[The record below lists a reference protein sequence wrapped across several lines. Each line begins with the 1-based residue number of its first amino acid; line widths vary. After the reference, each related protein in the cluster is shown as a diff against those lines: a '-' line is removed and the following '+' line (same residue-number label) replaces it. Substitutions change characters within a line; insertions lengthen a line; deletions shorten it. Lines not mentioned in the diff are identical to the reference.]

1 MPHFVSQDYTPKYVY
16 KYRQEKKEEKMPIL
30 IHTRDWECTVS
41 QERLESDYI
50 KLNIADLK
58 GVIDPLPPDNI
69 EFYLS
74 ESENRVVAGID
85 VTKDES
91 LSHHKNGLYIVA
103 RLNFLRRKCLD
114 HLYQNERQVIES
126 RSVDVN
132 GRYRRKHIALA
143 MYMFLLHR
151 GYVVIA
157 GSVQPPS
164 LGLLYKSLDNDYEQ
178 IKTDI
183 VNTGTG
189 VILKRDHKIRDFI
202 DGPDT
207 DEVWSGEC
215 TPETLGWRHA
225 LRLSGK
231 EEGRL

>member
-1 MPHFVSQDYTPKYVY
+1 MS
-16 KYRQEKKEEKMPIL
+16 RL
-30 IHTRDWECTVS
+30 ISTKDWECTVS

-50 KLNIADLK
+50 RLNVADLK

-114 HLYQNERQVIES
+114 HLYRNERRVIES
-126 RSVDVN
+126 RYVVVD
-132 GRYRRKHIALA
+132 GEYMRKHIALA
-143 MYMFLLHR
+143 MYMLLLYR

-157 GSVQPPS
+157 GSVQPRA
-164 LGLLYKSLDNDYEQ
+164 LGLLYKSLSNDYKQ

-183 VNTGTG
+183 VHTGTG
-189 VILKRDHKIRDFI
+189 VFIKRDHKIRDFDEPEI
-202 DGPDT
+202 
-207 DEVWSGEC
+207 DEVWSGDKC
-215 TPETLGWRHA
+215 TPETLGLRHA
-225 LRLSGK
+225 VRLS